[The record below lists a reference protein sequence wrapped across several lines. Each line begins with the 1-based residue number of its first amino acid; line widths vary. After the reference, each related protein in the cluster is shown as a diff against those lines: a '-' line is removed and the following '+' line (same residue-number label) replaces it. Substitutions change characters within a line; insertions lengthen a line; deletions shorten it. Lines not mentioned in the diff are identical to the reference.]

1 MGKYIMPKILFA
13 VDEHNHPKVL
23 KIELLDAEHF
33 DIIKDFIK
41 KYPQHEGI
49 GRLLASLE
57 GKASPS

>member
-1 MGKYIMPKILFA
+1 LAWNKAGKL
-13 VDEHNHPKVL
+13 
-23 KIELLDAEHF
+23 AEHF